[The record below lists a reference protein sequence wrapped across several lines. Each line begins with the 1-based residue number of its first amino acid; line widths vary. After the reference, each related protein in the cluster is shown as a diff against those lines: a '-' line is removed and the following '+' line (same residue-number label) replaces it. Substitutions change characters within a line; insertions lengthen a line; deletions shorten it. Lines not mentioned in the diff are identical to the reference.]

1 MIREITEIL
10 STKYERSEARALAQI
25 IATEATQMNLNQL
38 FLAAPSIDD
47 FPRLRDWVNRLLNY
61 EPLQYIMGYTTFC
74 DNTIYCDSRALIP
87 RPETEEL
94 VQWVVSSAD
103 HSASLRIQDI
113 GTGTGC
119 IALSLALALPES
131 SVIASD
137 ISSDALDLARANAK
151 NLEAEN
157 VSFLQQDILNP
168 GESDDIFDII
178 VANPPYIT
186 PAEMS
191 EMSENVLNFEPH
203 NALFVPAER
212 PLLFYEAIVDYAK
225 KHLDGALF
233 MEINQYLAEEMK
245 ALLVNAG
252 FSDVEVRRDMF
263 DNSRMIYGFRKL

>member
-1 MIREITEIL
+1 MIREITDIL
-10 STKYERSEARALAQI
+10 ATKYERSEARALAQI

-74 DNTIYCDSRALIP
+74 DHIFYCDSRALIP

-94 VQWVVSSAD
+94 VNWVLDSAD
-103 HSASLRIQDI
+103 KKSPLRIQDI

-131 SVIASD
+131 SVVASD

-151 NLEAEN
+151 NLDVAN

-168 GESDDIFDII
+168 EDSDDIFDII

-191 EMSENVLNFEPH
+191 EMSENVLDYEPH
-203 NALFVPAER
+203 SALFVPADR
-212 PLLFYEAIVDYAK
+212 PLLFYEAIVEYAK
-225 KHLDGALF
+225 KHLNGALY
-233 MEINQYLAEEMK
+233 MEINQYLADEMK
-245 ALLVNAG
+245 ALLSDAG
-252 FSDVEVRRDMF
+252 FSNVEVRRDMF
-263 DNSRMIYGFRKL
+263 DNQRMIYGYRTL

>member
-1 MIREITEIL
+1 MIREITDIL
-10 STKYERSEARALAQI
+10 AAKYERSEARALAQI

-74 DNTIYCDSRALIP
+74 DHIFYCDSRALIP

-94 VQWVVSSAD
+94 VNWVLDSAD
-103 HSASLRIQDI
+103 KNSSLRIQDI

-131 SVIASD
+131 SVVASD

-151 NLEAEN
+151 NLDVAN

-168 GESDDIFDII
+168 EDSDDIFDII

-191 EMSENVLNFEPH
+191 EMSENVLDYEPH
-203 NALFVPAER
+203 SALFVPADR
-212 PLLFYEAIVDYAK
+212 PLLFYEAIVEYAK
-225 KHLDGALF
+225 KHLNGALY
-233 MEINQYLAEEMK
+233 MEINQYLADEMK
-245 ALLVNAG
+245 ALLSDAG
-252 FSDVEVRRDMF
+252 FSNVEVRRDMF
-263 DNSRMIYGFRKL
+263 DNQRMIYGYRTL

>member
-1 MIREITEIL
+1 MIREITDIL
-10 STKYERSEARALAQI
+10 AAKYERSEARALAQI

-74 DNTIYCDSRALIP
+74 DHIFYCDSRALIP

-94 VQWVVSSAD
+94 VNWVLDSAD
-103 HSASLRIQDI
+103 KNSPLRIQDI

-131 SVIASD
+131 SVVASD

-151 NLEAEN
+151 NLDVAN

-168 GESDDIFDII
+168 EDSDDIFDII

-191 EMSENVLNFEPH
+191 EMSENVLDYEPH
-203 NALFVPAER
+203 SALFVPADR
-212 PLLFYEAIVDYAK
+212 PLLFYEAIVEYAK
-225 KHLDGALF
+225 KRLNGALY
-233 MEINQYLAEEMK
+233 MEINQYLADEMK
-245 ALLVNAG
+245 ALLSDAG
-252 FSDVEVRRDMF
+252 FSNVEVRRDMF
-263 DNSRMIYGFRKL
+263 DNPRMIYGYRTL